1 MTDTTMPK
9 KDERRRYFRLN
20 DEAVVDIRALSKD
33 ELLQHAECV
42 DHYDLGDLDV
52 QIGMALQKVR
62 SKHPDIA
69 DALDLMQQKINRL
82 SNEPNAQNKPN
93 SETSTSPSDINL
105 SACGMA
111 VASED
116 EHNQGGYVG
125 ITLTLLPSGT
135 KLELVGTIVAIDPSE
150 QAEKP
155 HLLRIDFI
163 DIKEPHR
170 ELLLQ
175 HLFQLQSKHIKVRQD
190 QLDAN
195 T

>member
-1 MTDTTMPK
+1 MTDATTPQ
-9 KDERRRYFRLN
+9 DNERRRYFRLN
-20 DEAVVDIRALSKD
+20 DEAIVEIQTLSDHECAQQSEHADNALD
-33 ELLQHAECV
+33 
-42 DHYDLGDLDV
+42 DLDV
-52 QIGMALQKVR
+52 KIGIALQNVR
-62 SKHPDIA
+62 SKYPDVA
-69 DALDLMQQKINRL
+69 DALDLIQQKLNRL
-82 SNEPNAQNKPN
+82 SNDPNASHELTDDTLPRL
-93 SETSTSPSDINL
+93 SDINL

-111 VASED
+111 IASEKTHD
-116 EHNQGGYVG
+116 QGGHVG
-125 ITLTLLPSGT
+125 ITLTLLPSNT
-135 KLELVGTIVAIDPSE
+135 KLELVGAIVAIDPSE
-150 QAEKP
+150 HVEKP

>member
-93 SETSTSPSDINL
+93 SETSTSPSDISL